1 VGYDE
6 VRGSA
11 EEDADRT
18 VLVPDPPPG
27 R

>member
-1 VGYDE
+1 LGYDE
-6 VRGSA
+6 VRGLA

-18 VLVPDPPPG
+18 VLVADPPG